1 MSFAFSLHSVVP
13 LLVAA
18 SAGGYAIATV
28 GMKSSSNGQIALGL
42 TLGVIGFVLAFGA
55 EVVMLRRYDL
65 SLVYVAVIA
74 AESMLVLAWAY
85 YIGEG
90 LSPRQYLG
98 AFMVVAGLAAVAA

>member
-1 MSFAFSLHSVVP
+1 MSSALSLQSFIP

-18 SAGGYAIATV
+18 SAGGYAIATI
-28 GMKSSSNGQIALGL
+28 GMKSSSDGHLTIGL

-74 AESMLVLAWAY
+74 AESLLVLAWAY
-85 YIGEG
+85 WIGEG
-90 LSPRQYLG
+90 LSARQYLG
-98 AFMVVAGLAAVAA
+98 AVMVVAGLAAVTV